1 MNNLPNEILNHIK
14 SYIRYDVMHKL
25 CKETCKLGKCRCEC
39 HERQLMEVL
48 QDDAKRHEL

>member
-1 MNNLPNEILNHIK
+1 MSETMEC
-14 SYIRYDVMHKL
+14 RYGMHKL